1 MQTHKKTHKMALPSD
16 GLKGLLENIKS
27 DSMSGF
33 LVFLL
38 ALPLSLGI
46 AKASEFPAIMGL
58 MTAMIG
64 GVIVSWFSGSRLTIK
79 GPAAGLIVIVA
90 GSVAEFGKGDP
101 ILGWHLALGALLVAG
116 ILQIIFGFIK
126 MGSLVDFFPLSAIH
140 GMLAAIG
147 IIIMSKQL
155 HLVFGSAPVD
165 ELGKSLLEPIDLIGA
180 LPHSILNMNANV
192 AIIGI
197 ISLLIVFLWPRV
209 KHPILSKIP
218 SPVLVLLVSIPL
230 AQLLH
235 LDKKFLVHFD
245 QDFMHTI
252 AWNERFDGFSETGT
266 FVKYVIMFALVG
278 SLESLLTVKAIDM
291 VDPFRRKSNANKDLI
306 AVGLGNTIS
315 ALVGGL
321 PMISEVARSSANVN
335 NGAKTRFAN
344 FFHGIFILLFLIFD
358 LQFSDLIPNAALAA
372 LLIGVGF
379 KLASPKEFG
388 RMAKIGPEQIF
399 VFSVTVI
406 VTLFSDLLIGIGVG
420 IVVKLFVQAYLGVPV
435 ASTFKAKLEENGS
448 EIKILGAAVFSN
460 WLGIQKAILKH
471 SNSKKLVLDFTKCNI
486 IDHTVMDN
494 LHHLHQDFE
503 NDERELQIIGVEEME
518 YTSKSQHS
526 MSTRKRAKNDRF
538 DSNGIHIT
546 NDL

>member
-1 MQTHKKTHKMALPSD
+1 MQKNNQKHKMALPSD
-16 GLKGLLENIKS
+16 GLKGLLENIKT
-27 DSMSGF
+27 DSLSGF

-155 HLVFGSAPVD
+155 HLVFGPAPLN
-165 ELGKSLLEPIDLIGA
+165 EMGKSLLEPIDLICA
-180 LPHSILNMNANV
+180 LPHSIMNMNTNV

-197 ISLLIVFLWPRV
+197 ISLLIVFLWPMV
-209 KHPILSKIP
+209 KHPIFKKIP

-230 AQLLH
+230 AQMLH

-252 AWNERFDGFSETGT
+252 AWNERFDGFAQTGT
-266 FVKYVIMFALVG
+266 FIKYVIMFALVG

-291 VDPFRRKSNANKDLI
+291 LDPFRRKSNANKDLM

-344 FFHGIFILLFLIFD
+344 FFHGLFILLFLIFD

-372 LLIGVGF
+372 LLIGVGY

-388 RMAKIGPEQIF
+388 RMAKIGPEQIA
-399 VFSVTVI
+399 VFSITVI
-406 VTLFSDLLIGIGVG
+406 TTLLTDLLVGIGVG
-420 IVVKLFVQAYLGVPV
+420 IVVKMLIQFSLGVP
-435 ASTFKAKLEENGS
+435 AGATFKAKLQENGS
-448 EIKILGAAVFSN
+448 EIKVLGAAVFSN

-471 SNSKKLVLDFTKCNI
+471 SNAEKLVLDFTKCNI

-494 LHHLHQDFE
+494 LHHLHQEFE
-503 NDERELQIIGVEEME
+503 NDGRELEIIGVEEMQH
-518 YTSKSQHS
+518 TSKSQHS
-526 MSTRKRAKNDRF
+526 MSTRKREKNARF
-538 DSNGIHIT
+538 DAHGNPKL
-546 NDL
+546 N

>member
-1 MQTHKKTHKMALPSD
+1 MQKNNHKNNSQALPSD
-16 GLKGLLENIKS
+16 GLKGLFENIKT
-27 DSMSGF
+27 DALSGF

-64 GVIVSWFSGSRLTIK
+64 GVIVSWISGSRLTIK

-90 GSVAEFGKGDP
+90 GSVAEFGNGDP
-101 ILGWHLALGALLVAG
+101 ILGWHLALGALMVAG
-116 ILQIIFGFIK
+116 ILQILFGLIK

-147 IIIMSKQL
+147 IIIMSKQF
-155 HLVFGSAPVD
+155 HLIFGSAPLD
-165 ELGKSLLEPIDLIGA
+165 ELGKSILEPVDLIMA
-180 LPHSILNMNANV
+180 LPRSIGHMNFNV
-192 AIIGI
+192 ALIGI
-197 ISLLIVFLWPRV
+197 VSLVIVFGWPMI
-209 KHPILSKIP
+209 KHPILKKIP
-218 SPVLVLLVSIPL
+218 SPVLVLLVSIPM
-230 AQLLH
+230 AHYLH

-252 AWNERFDGFSETGT
+252 AWNERFDGISQTGT

-291 VDPFRRKSNANKDLI
+291 LDPFKRKSNANKDLM
-306 AVGLGNTIS
+306 AVGFGNTIS

-344 FFHGIFILLFLIFD
+344 FFHGVFILLFLIFD

-372 LLIGVGF
+372 MLIGVGF

-388 RMAKIGPEQIF
+388 RMAKIGPEQLM
-399 VFSVTVI
+399 VFSITVV
-406 VTLFSDLLIGIGVG
+406 VTLFTDLLVGIGVG
-420 IVVKLFVQAYLGVPV
+420 ILVKLITQAYLGVPV
-435 ASTFKAKLEENGS
+435 QSTFKSNVKESGNNLQ
-448 EIKILGAAVFSN
+448 ILGAAVFSN
-460 WLGIQKAILKH
+460 WLGIQKIIAKH
-471 SNSKKLVLDFTKCNI
+471 QNQHELILDFTKCNV

-503 NDERELQIIGVEEME
+503 NSNRHLKILGLDEMQ
-518 YTSKSQHS
+518 YTSVSKHELSS
-526 MSTRKRAKNDRF
+526 RKRPKYDRF
-538 DSNGIHIT
+538 DAHGNLKHQ
-546 NDL
+546 

>member
-1 MQTHKKTHKMALPSD
+1 MQKNNHKNKSQALPSD
-16 GLKGLLENIKS
+16 GLKGLFENIKT
-27 DSMSGF
+27 DALSGF

-64 GVIVSWFSGSRLTIK
+64 GVVVSWISGSRLTIK

-90 GSVAEFGKGDP
+90 GSVAEFGNGDP
-101 ILGWHLALGALLVAG
+101 VLGWHLALGALMVAG
-116 ILQIIFGFIK
+116 ILQIFFGLIK

-147 IIIMSKQL
+147 IIIMSKQF
-155 HLVFGSAPVD
+155 HLIFGPAPVD
-165 ELGKSLLEPIDLIGA
+165 ELGKSILEPVDLIMA
-180 LPHSILNMNANV
+180 LPNSIGHMNFNV
-192 AIIGI
+192 ALIGI
-197 ISLLIVFLWPRV
+197 VSLAIVFGWPLV
-209 KHPILSKIP
+209 KHPILRKIP

-230 AQLLH
+230 AHYMH

-252 AWNERFDGFSETGT
+252 AWNERFDGISQTGT

-291 VDPFRRKSNANKDLI
+291 LDPYKRKSNANKDLM
-306 AVGLGNTIS
+306 AVGFGNTIS

-344 FFHGIFILLFLIFD
+344 FFHGVFILLFLIFD

-372 LLIGVGF
+372 MLIGVGF

-388 RMAKIGPEQIF
+388 RMAKIGPEQLM
-399 VFSVTVI
+399 VFSITVV
-406 VTLFSDLLIGIGVG
+406 VTLFTDLLVGIGVG
-420 IVVKLFVQAYLGVPV
+420 ILVKLITQAYLGVPV
-435 ASTFKAKLEENGS
+435 QSTFKSKVIEYGNNLQ
-448 EIKILGAAVFSN
+448 ILGAAVFSN
-460 WLGIQKAILKH
+460 WLGIQKIISKH
-471 SNSKKLVLDFTKCNI
+471 QNQEELILDFTKCNV

-503 NDERELQIIGVEEME
+503 NSNRHLKILGLDEMQ
-518 YTSKSQHS
+518 YTSVSKHELSS
-526 MSTRKRAKNDRF
+526 RKRAKQDRF
-538 DSNGIHIT
+538 DAHGNLKHQ
-546 NDL
+546 